1 MFPISL
7 FAFYSYHKQGAKII
21 AEFKL
26 KRSRFCS
33 ISQAVMQLA
42 HFTVQVLRLL
52 PDKALSASHGS
63 GAPAASSSSSSSS
76 TFANSAG
83 SSSSS
88 SSNST
93 VETPAMLSLASQ
105 ACWGLLSDEKSLQ
118 VTLSVMYAIRCVT
131 VFVIT

>member
-7 FAFYSYHKQGAKII
+7 FTFYSYHKQGAKII

-33 ISQAVMQLA
+33 ISQAVMQLT

-52 PDKALSASHGS
+52 PEKAPASHGG
-63 GAPAASSSSSSSS
+63 GAPAASSSSSSA
-76 TFANSAG
+76 FANSAG

-88 SSNST
+88 SSSI
-93 VETPAMLSLASQ
+93 VETPAMLRLASQ
-105 ACWGLLSDEKSLQ
+105 ACWGLLSDEKSVQ
-118 VTLSVMYAIRCVT
+118 VKLSVIYAICFVM